1 MRCYAVFQN
10 SRFYY
15 NPAMSSVLFRLLDA
29 LDLPQKPKQLGLE
42 QAKQASR
49 SRANNNNSDCS
60 DRPTSV
66 FLEHPPTS
74 VFFWNTPCF
83 QKNGS
88 RGDRFCPHLPQP
100 VKPTKEKHIRP
111 IPLHCLS
118 LLRRHTVEVL
128 LVFLFSLPILGKQTF
143 LKETGQNNRKHGQ
156 VYNHKHRERKS
167 LVTSARIGSGG

>member
-1 MRCYAVFQN
+1 
-10 SRFYY
+10 
-15 NPAMSSVLFRLLDA
+15 MSSVLFRLLDA

-42 QAKQASR
+42 RAKQASW

-60 DRPTSV
+60 DRHTSV

-74 VFFWNTPCF
+74 VFFWNTPYF

-88 RGDRFCPHLPQP
+88 RGGQILPPLPQQ

-143 LKETGQNNRKHGQ
+143 LKETGQNNRKM
-156 VYNHKHRERKS
+156 VTFMITKHRGRKS
-167 LVTSARIGSGG
+167 LVNSARIGSGG